1 MEGRNVSGAGLVSA
15 KGGPSR
21 GGSGAGGGGRVSIR
35 AAHVSSQ
42 LALTSSGGAT
52 SDSYACAGAA
62 GTVYVA
68 TGTSFLLIF
77 DNSNE
82 NSDSSTITP
91 FPGDLNGV
99 QLTLVNI
106 SRKASVDL
114 RQAKSNNDVRS
125 HGFDLDASSKVTG
138 DSVVIDTSNASVR
151 GSITGSTT
159 VWLHNAQSGAGTV
172 TAHGGSTI
180 GCSSSSTS
188 RRTLRE
194 QRRWKS
200 RRLMSGITDSS
211 ERRSGRWRT
220 FATRSNITVSG
231 LRLEQ
236 RWVPDGIRTRRSSS
250 LCKLKMSLAGSDVIL
265 RGSISAGTG
274 EIQGLRNLTHSGS
287 LAVSGSLLSIEAGT
301 ASIFGTVTQIC
312 SGSTCSSLIGVNKT
326 LEIGGSLSCTG
337 GTCSFSLR
345 SGGDMRS
352 SGDVSG
358 TCSLLLRSGGG
369 LRSSGVV
376 SCSGD
381 SQIRAMGKIAVVGT
395 LACSSSLCKLEA
407 EGNDIQVQNS
417 GRITGGDIIL
427 VAESLTVL
435 GTVSSSGQGH
445 VEEAGDGKGNKP
457 SYGGSYD
464 YYRVSGSGAGHGGN
478 GAGACFRYSSSYGSI
493 PSGGVS
499 YGNSSYPRT
508 FGSGGGAR
516 AREGVGWGEVAQVR
530 HDACRWS
537 LEIKWAWCY

>member
-1 MEGRNVSGAGLVSA
+1 MEACNVSGGGLVSA

-68 TGTSFLLIF
+68 NGTSLLLIF

-82 NSDSSTITP
+82 NSDSSTSTP

-125 HGFDLDASSKVTG
+125 YGFDLDASSKVTG

-180 GCSSSSTS
+180 GCSS
-188 RRTLRE
+188 
-194 QRRWKS
+194 
-200 RRLMSGITDSS
+200 
-211 ERRSGRWRT
+211 
-220 FATRSNITVSG
+220 
-231 LRLEQ
+231 
-236 RWVPDGIRTRRSSS
+236 
-250 LCKLKMSLAGSDVIL
+250 CKLKMSLAGSDVIL

-345 SGGDMRS
+345 SGGDM
-352 SGDVSG
+352 
-358 TCSLLLRSGGG
+358 
-369 LRSSGVV
+369 RSSGVV

-493 PSGGVS
+493 PSG
-499 YGNSSYPRT
+499 T
-508 FGSGGGAR
+508 
-516 AREGVGWGEVAQVR
+516 VR
-530 HDACRWS
+530 H
-537 LEIKWAWCY
+537 

>member
-1 MEGRNVSGAGLVSA
+1 MSA

-68 TGTSFLLIF
+68 NGTSLLLIF

-82 NSDSSTITP
+82 NSDSSTSTP

-180 GCSSSSTS
+180 GCSS
-188 RRTLRE
+188 
-194 QRRWKS
+194 
-200 RRLMSGITDSS
+200 
-211 ERRSGRWRT
+211 
-220 FATRSNITVSG
+220 
-231 LRLEQ
+231 
-236 RWVPDGIRTRRSSS
+236 
-250 LCKLKMSLAGSDVIL
+250 CKLKMSLAGSDVIL

-274 EIQGLRNLTHSGS
+274 EIQGLRSLTHSGY

-301 ASIFGTVTQIC
+301 ASITGTVIC
-312 SGSTCSSLIGVNKT
+312 SGSACSSLVSVNKT
-326 LEIGGSLSCTG
+326 LEMGGSLSCTG
-337 GTCSFSLR
+337 GKCSLSLI

-352 SGDVSG
+352 SGDVS
-358 TCSLLLRSGGG
+358 
-369 LRSSGVV
+369 
-376 SCSGD
+376 CSGN
-381 SQIRAMGKIAVVGT
+381 SQCLVDVASGSSAVLSGSMAGSDIRMV
-395 LACSSSLCKLEA
+395 
-407 EGNDIQVQNS
+407 
-417 GRITGGDIIL
+417 
-427 VAESLTVL
+427 VAERLRLL
-435 GTVSSSGQGH
+435 GTVSTSGQGY

-457 SYGGSYD
+457 SYGSNYD
-464 YYRVSGSGAGHGGN
+464 SYRVSGSGAGHGGN

-493 PSGGVS
+493 PSG
-499 YGNSSYPRT
+499 T
-508 FGSGGGAR
+508 
-516 AREGVGWGEVAQVR
+516 VR
-530 HDACRWS
+530 H
-537 LEIKWAWCY
+537 

>member
-1 MEGRNVSGAGLVSA
+1 MEACNVSGGGLVSA

-68 TGTSFLLIF
+68 NGTSLLLIF

-82 NSDSSTITP
+82 NSDSSTSTP

-125 HGFDLDASSKVTG
+125 YGFDLDASSKVTG

-180 GCSSSSTS
+180 GCSS
-188 RRTLRE
+188 
-194 QRRWKS
+194 
-200 RRLMSGITDSS
+200 
-211 ERRSGRWRT
+211 
-220 FATRSNITVSG
+220 
-231 LRLEQ
+231 
-236 RWVPDGIRTRRSSS
+236 
-250 LCKLKMSLAGSDVIL
+250 CKLKMSLAGSDVIL

-274 EIQGLRNLTHSGS
+274 EIQGLRNLTHSGN

-301 ASIFGTVTQIC
+301 ASITGTVIC
-312 SGSTCSSLIGVNKT
+312 SGSACSSLVSVNTT
-326 LEIGGSLSCTG
+326 LEMGGSLSCTG
-337 GTCSFSLR
+337 STCSLSLR

-352 SGDVSG
+352 SGDVS
-358 TCSLLLRSGGG
+358 CSGNSQCLVDVASGSSAVLSGSMAGSDIRMVVAERLLL
-369 LRSSGVV
+369 
-376 SCSGD
+376 
-381 SQIRAMGKIAVVGT
+381 
-395 LACSSSLCKLEA
+395 
-407 EGNDIQVQNS
+407 
-417 GRITGGDIIL
+417 
-427 VAESLTVL
+427 L
-435 GTVSSSGQGH
+435 GTVSTSGQGY
-445 VEEAGDGKGNKP
+445 VEEAGDGKGDRP

-464 YYRVSGSGAGHGGN
+464 SYRVSGSGAGHGGN

-493 PSGGVS
+493 PSG
-499 YGNSSYPRT
+499 T
-508 FGSGGGAR
+508 L
-516 AREGVGWGEVAQVR
+516 R
-530 HDACRWS
+530 HYIIAG
-537 LEIKWAWCY
+537 I

>member
-1 MEGRNVSGAGLVSA
+1 MEACNVSGGGLVSA

-68 TGTSFLLIF
+68 NGTSLLLIF

-82 NSDSSTITP
+82 NSDSSTSTP

-180 GCSSSSTS
+180 GCSS
-188 RRTLRE
+188 
-194 QRRWKS
+194 
-200 RRLMSGITDSS
+200 
-211 ERRSGRWRT
+211 
-220 FATRSNITVSG
+220 
-231 LRLEQ
+231 
-236 RWVPDGIRTRRSSS
+236 
-250 LCKLKMSLAGSDVIL
+250 CKLKMSLAGSDVIL

-274 EIQGLRNLTHSGS
+274 EIQGLRSLTHSGN

-301 ASIFGTVTQIC
+301 ASITGTVIC
-312 SGSTCSSLIGVNKT
+312 SGSACSSLVSVNKT
-326 LEIGGSLSCTG
+326 LEMGGSLSCTG
-337 GTCSFSLR
+337 GKCSLSLR

-352 SGDVSG
+352 SGDVS
-358 TCSLLLRSGGG
+358 
-369 LRSSGVV
+369 
-376 SCSGD
+376 CSGN
-381 SQIRAMGKIAVVGT
+381 SQCLVDVASGSSAVLSGSMAGSDIRMV
-395 LACSSSLCKLEA
+395 
-407 EGNDIQVQNS
+407 
-417 GRITGGDIIL
+417 
-427 VAESLTVL
+427 VAERLRLL
-435 GTVSSSGQGH
+435 GTVSTSGQGY

-457 SYGGSYD
+457 SYGSSYD
-464 YYRVSGSGAGHGGN
+464 SGYRVSGSGAGHGGN

-493 PSGGVS
+493 PSG
-499 YGNSSYPRT
+499 T
-508 FGSGGGAR
+508 
-516 AREGVGWGEVAQVR
+516 VR
-530 HDACRWS
+530 H
-537 LEIKWAWCY
+537 

>member
-1 MEGRNVSGAGLVSA
+1 MNASSIEIVSGATVCADGVRGMPYGSDASYLGTGGGGSGGSILMEARNVSGGGLVSA

-68 TGTSFLLIF
+68 NGTSLLLIF

-82 NSDSSTITP
+82 NSDSSTSTP

-114 RQAKSNNDVRS
+114 RQAKSKNDVRS

-180 GCSSSSTS
+180 GCSS
-188 RRTLRE
+188 
-194 QRRWKS
+194 
-200 RRLMSGITDSS
+200 
-211 ERRSGRWRT
+211 
-220 FATRSNITVSG
+220 
-231 LRLEQ
+231 
-236 RWVPDGIRTRRSSS
+236 
-250 LCKLKMSLAGSDVIL
+250 CKLKMSLAGSDVIL

-274 EIQGLRNLTHSGS
+274 EIQGLRSLTHSGY

-301 ASIFGTVTQIC
+301 ASITGTVIC
-312 SGSTCSSLIGVNKT
+312 SGSACSSLVSVNKT
-326 LEIGGSLSCTG
+326 LEMGGSLSCTG
-337 GTCSFSLR
+337 GKCSLSLR

-352 SGDVSG
+352 SGDVS
-358 TCSLLLRSGGG
+358 
-369 LRSSGVV
+369 
-376 SCSGD
+376 CSGN
-381 SQIRAMGKIAVVGT
+381 SQCLVDVASGSSAVLSGSMAGSDIRMV
-395 LACSSSLCKLEA
+395 
-407 EGNDIQVQNS
+407 
-417 GRITGGDIIL
+417 
-427 VAESLTVL
+427 VAERLRLL
-435 GTVSSSGQGH
+435 GTVSTSGQGY

-457 SYGGSYD
+457 SYGSSYD
-464 YYRVSGSGAGHGGN
+464 SGYRVSGSGAGHGGN

-493 PSGGVS
+493 PSG
-499 YGNSSYPRT
+499 T
-508 FGSGGGAR
+508 
-516 AREGVGWGEVAQVR
+516 VR
-530 HDACRWS
+530 H
-537 LEIKWAWCY
+537 

>member
-1 MEGRNVSGAGLVSA
+1 MNASSIEIVSGATVSADGVRGTPYVSDASYLGTGGGGSGGSILMEACNVSGGGLVSA

-68 TGTSFLLIF
+68 NGTSLLLIF

-82 NSDSSTITP
+82 NSDSSTSTP

-180 GCSSSSTS
+180 GCSS
-188 RRTLRE
+188 
-194 QRRWKS
+194 
-200 RRLMSGITDSS
+200 
-211 ERRSGRWRT
+211 
-220 FATRSNITVSG
+220 
-231 LRLEQ
+231 
-236 RWVPDGIRTRRSSS
+236 
-250 LCKLKMSLAGSDVIL
+250 CKLKMSLAGSDVIL

-274 EIQGLRNLTHSGS
+274 EIQGLRSLTHSGN

-301 ASIFGTVTQIC
+301 ASITGTVIC
-312 SGSTCSSLIGVNKT
+312 SGSACSSLVSVNKT
-326 LEIGGSLSCTG
+326 LEMGGSLSCTG
-337 GTCSFSLR
+337 GKCSLSLR

-352 SGDVSG
+352 SGDVS
-358 TCSLLLRSGGG
+358 
-369 LRSSGVV
+369 
-376 SCSGD
+376 CSGN
-381 SQIRAMGKIAVVGT
+381 SQCLVDVASGSSAVLSGSMAGSDIRMV
-395 LACSSSLCKLEA
+395 
-407 EGNDIQVQNS
+407 
-417 GRITGGDIIL
+417 
-427 VAESLTVL
+427 VAERLRLL
-435 GTVSSSGQGH
+435 GTVSTSGQGY

-457 SYGGSYD
+457 SYGGGSTYYD

-493 PSGGVS
+493 PSG
-499 YGNSSYPRT
+499 T
-508 FGSGGGAR
+508 
-516 AREGVGWGEVAQVR
+516 VR
-530 HDACRWS
+530 H
-537 LEIKWAWCY
+537 

>member
-1 MEGRNVSGAGLVSA
+1 MEACNVSGGGLVSA

-68 TGTSFLLIF
+68 NGTSLLLIF

-82 NSDSSTITP
+82 NSDSSTSTP

-125 HGFDLDASSKVTG
+125 YGFDLDASSKVTG

-180 GCSSSSTS
+180 GCSS
-188 RRTLRE
+188 
-194 QRRWKS
+194 
-200 RRLMSGITDSS
+200 
-211 ERRSGRWRT
+211 
-220 FATRSNITVSG
+220 
-231 LRLEQ
+231 
-236 RWVPDGIRTRRSSS
+236 
-250 LCKLKMSLAGSDVIL
+250 CKLKMSLAGSDVIL

-301 ASIFGTVTQIC
+301 ASITGTVIC
-312 SGSTCSSLIGVNKT
+312 SGSACSSLVSVNKT
-326 LEIGGSLSCTG
+326 LEMGGSLSCTG
-337 GTCSFSLR
+337 GTCSLSLR

-352 SGDVSG
+352 SGDVS
-358 TCSLLLRSGGG
+358 
-369 LRSSGVV
+369 
-376 SCSGD
+376 CSGN
-381 SQIRAMGKIAVVGT
+381 SQCLVDVASGSSAVLSGSMAGSDIRMV
-395 LACSSSLCKLEA
+395 
-407 EGNDIQVQNS
+407 
-417 GRITGGDIIL
+417 
-427 VAESLTVL
+427 VAERLRLL
-435 GTVSSSGQGH
+435 GTVSTSGQGY

-457 SYGGSYD
+457 SYGSSYD
-464 YYRVSGSGAGHGGN
+464 SGYRVSGSGAGHGGN

-493 PSGGVS
+493 PSG
-499 YGNSSYPRT
+499 T
-508 FGSGGGAR
+508 
-516 AREGVGWGEVAQVR
+516 VR
-530 HDACRWS
+530 H
-537 LEIKWAWCY
+537 

>member
-1 MEGRNVSGAGLVSA
+1 MEACNVSGGGLVSA

-68 TGTSFLLIF
+68 NGTSLLLIF

-82 NSDSSTITP
+82 NSDSSTSTP

-188 RRTLRE
+188 RRNLRE
-194 QRRWKS
+194 QRRRKS
-200 RRLMSGITDSS
+200 RRLKSGITDSS

-274 EIQGLRNLTHSGS
+274 EIQGLRSLTHSGY
-287 LAVSGSLLSIEAGT
+287 LAVSGSLLSVEAGT
-301 ASIFGTVTQIC
+301 ASITGTVIC
-312 SGSTCSSLIGVNKT
+312 SGSACSSLVSVNKT
-326 LEIGGSLSCTG
+326 LEMGGSLSCTG
-337 GTCSFSLR
+337 GKCSLSLR

-352 SGDVSG
+352 SGDVS
-358 TCSLLLRSGGG
+358 
-369 LRSSGVV
+369 
-376 SCSGD
+376 CSGN
-381 SQIRAMGKIAVVGT
+381 SQCLVDVASGSSAVLSGSMAGSDIRMV
-395 LACSSSLCKLEA
+395 
-407 EGNDIQVQNS
+407 
-417 GRITGGDIIL
+417 
-427 VAESLTVL
+427 VAERLRLL
-435 GTVSSSGQGH
+435 GTVSTSGQGY
-445 VEEAGDGKGNKP
+445 VEEAGNGKGNKP
-457 SYGGSYD
+457 SYGGSNYD
-464 YYRVSGSGAGHGGN
+464 SYRVSGSGAGHGGN

-493 PSGGVS
+493 PSG
-499 YGNSSYPRT
+499 T
-508 FGSGGGAR
+508 
-516 AREGVGWGEVAQVR
+516 VR
-530 HDACRWS
+530 HSIIAGMHAHACLCNRRGLS
-537 LEIKWAWCY
+537 D

>member
-1 MEGRNVSGAGLVSA
+1 MEACNVSGGGLVSA

-68 TGTSFLLIF
+68 NGTSLLLIF

-180 GCSSSSTS
+180 GCSS
-188 RRTLRE
+188 
-194 QRRWKS
+194 
-200 RRLMSGITDSS
+200 
-211 ERRSGRWRT
+211 
-220 FATRSNITVSG
+220 
-231 LRLEQ
+231 
-236 RWVPDGIRTRRSSS
+236 
-250 LCKLKMSLAGSDVIL
+250 CKLKMSLAGSDVIL

-301 ASIFGTVTQIC
+301 ASITGTVTC
-312 SGSTCSSLIGVNKT
+312 SGSACSSLVSVNKT
-326 LEIGGSLSCTG
+326 LEMGGSLSCTG
-337 GTCSFSLR
+337 GTCSLSLR

-352 SGDVSG
+352 SGDVS
-358 TCSLLLRSGGG
+358 
-369 LRSSGVV
+369 
-376 SCSGD
+376 CSGN
-381 SQIRAMGKIAVVGT
+381 SQCLVDVASGSSAVLSGSMAGSDIRMV
-395 LACSSSLCKLEA
+395 
-407 EGNDIQVQNS
+407 
-417 GRITGGDIIL
+417 
-427 VAESLTVL
+427 VAERLRLL
-435 GTVSSSGQGH
+435 GTVSTSGQGY

-457 SYGGSYD
+457 SYGSSYD
-464 YYRVSGSGAGHGGN
+464 SGYRVSGSGAGHGGN

-493 PSGGVS
+493 PSG
-499 YGNSSYPRT
+499 T
-508 FGSGGGAR
+508 
-516 AREGVGWGEVAQVR
+516 VR
-530 HDACRWS
+530 H
-537 LEIKWAWCY
+537 

>member
-1 MEGRNVSGAGLVSA
+1 MNASSIEIVSGATVSADGVRGTPYGSDASYGTGGGGSGGSILMEACNVSGGGLVSA

-68 TGTSFLLIF
+68 NGTSLLLIF

-82 NSDSSTITP
+82 NSDSSTSTP

-180 GCSSSSTS
+180 GCSLSSTS
-188 RRTLRE
+188 RRNLRE
-194 QRRWKS
+194 QRRRKS
-200 RRLMSGITDSS
+200 RRLKSGITDFS

-274 EIQGLRNLTHSGS
+274 EIQGLRSLTHSGN

-301 ASIFGTVTQIC
+301 ASITGTVIC
-312 SGSTCSSLIGVNKT
+312 SGSACSSLVSVNKT
-326 LEIGGSLSCTG
+326 LEMGGSLSCTG
-337 GTCSFSLR
+337 GTCSLSLR

-352 SGDVSG
+352 SGDVS
-358 TCSLLLRSGGG
+358 
-369 LRSSGVV
+369 
-376 SCSGD
+376 CSGN
-381 SQIRAMGKIAVVGT
+381 SQCLVDVASGSSAVLSGSMAGSDIRMV
-395 LACSSSLCKLEA
+395 
-407 EGNDIQVQNS
+407 
-417 GRITGGDIIL
+417 
-427 VAESLTVL
+427 VAERLRLL
-435 GTVSSSGQGH
+435 GTVSTSGQGY

-457 SYGGSYD
+457 SHGGSTYYD

-493 PSGGVS
+493 PSGTVFCR
-499 YGNSSYPRT
+499 PT
-508 FGSGGGAR
+508 R
-516 AREGVGWGEVAQVR
+516 ACLLVQSEGPVR
-530 HDACRWS
+530 LRLVFID
-537 LEIKWAWCY
+537 

>member
-1 MEGRNVSGAGLVSA
+1 MNASSIEIVSGATVSADGVRGTPYGSDASYLGTGGGGSGGSILMEARNVSGGGLVSA

-68 TGTSFLLIF
+68 NGTSLLLIF

-82 NSDSSTITP
+82 NSDSSTSTP

-180 GCSSSSTS
+180 GCSS
-188 RRTLRE
+188 
-194 QRRWKS
+194 
-200 RRLMSGITDSS
+200 
-211 ERRSGRWRT
+211 
-220 FATRSNITVSG
+220 
-231 LRLEQ
+231 
-236 RWVPDGIRTRRSSS
+236 
-250 LCKLKMSLAGSDVIL
+250 CKLKMSLAGSDVIL

-274 EIQGLRNLTHSGS
+274 EIQGLRSLTHSGN

-301 ASIFGTVTQIC
+301 ASITGTVIC
-312 SGSTCSSLIGVNKT
+312 SGSACSSLVSVNKT
-326 LEIGGSLSCTG
+326 LEMGGSLSCTG
-337 GTCSFSLR
+337 GTCSLSLR

-352 SGDVSG
+352 SGDVS
-358 TCSLLLRSGGG
+358 
-369 LRSSGVV
+369 
-376 SCSGD
+376 CSGN
-381 SQIRAMGKIAVVGT
+381 SQCLVDVASGSSAVLSGSMAGSDIRMV
-395 LACSSSLCKLEA
+395 
-407 EGNDIQVQNS
+407 
-417 GRITGGDIIL
+417 
-427 VAESLTVL
+427 VAERLRLL
-435 GTVSSSGQGH
+435 GTVSTSGQGY

-457 SYGGSYD
+457 SYGSSYD
-464 YYRVSGSGAGHGGN
+464 SGYRVSGSGAGHGGN

-493 PSGGVS
+493 PSG
-499 YGNSSYPRT
+499 T
-508 FGSGGGAR
+508 
-516 AREGVGWGEVAQVR
+516 VR
-530 HDACRWS
+530 H
-537 LEIKWAWCY
+537 

>member
-1 MEGRNVSGAGLVSA
+1 MNASSIEIVSGATVSADGVRGVENTYSTTYGTGGGGSGGSILMEACNVSGAGLVSA

-21 GGSGAGGGGRVSIR
+21 GGSGAGGGGRVAIR

-42 LALTSSGGAT
+42 LVLTSSGGAT

-68 TGTSFLLIF
+68 NGTSFLLIF

-82 NSDSSTITP
+82 NSDSSTSTP

-125 HGFDLDASSKVTG
+125 YGFDLDASSKVTG

-180 GCSSSSTS
+180 GCSS
-188 RRTLRE
+188 
-194 QRRWKS
+194 
-200 RRLMSGITDSS
+200 
-211 ERRSGRWRT
+211 
-220 FATRSNITVSG
+220 
-231 LRLEQ
+231 
-236 RWVPDGIRTRRSSS
+236 
-250 LCKLKMSLAGSDVIL
+250 CKLKMSLAGSDVIL

-274 EIQGLRNLTHSGS
+274 EIQGLRSLTHSGN

-301 ASIFGTVTQIC
+301 ASIIGTVIC
-312 SGSTCSSLIGVNKT
+312 SGSACTSLVSVNKT
-326 LEIGGSLSCTG
+326 LEMGGSLSCTG
-337 GTCSFSLR
+337 GKCSLSLI
-345 SGGDMRS
+345 SGGDLRS
-352 SGDVSG
+352 SGDVS
-358 TCSLLLRSGGG
+358 
-369 LRSSGVV
+369 
-376 SCSGD
+376 CSGN
-381 SQIRAMGKIAVVGT
+381 SQCLVDVASGSSAVLSGSMAGSDIRMV
-395 LACSSSLCKLEA
+395 
-407 EGNDIQVQNS
+407 
-417 GRITGGDIIL
+417 
-427 VAESLTVL
+427 VAERLRLL
-435 GTVSSSGQGH
+435 GTVSTSGQGY

-457 SYGGSYD
+457 SYGGSNYD
-464 YYRVSGSGAGHGGN
+464 SYRVSGSGAGHGGN

-493 PSGGVS
+493 PSG
-499 YGNSSYPRT
+499 T
-508 FGSGGGAR
+508 
-516 AREGVGWGEVAQVR
+516 VR
-530 HDACRWS
+530 HYIIAGMHAHACLCNRRGLS
-537 LEIKWAWCY
+537 D

>member
-1 MEGRNVSGAGLVSA
+1 MNASSIEIVSGATVSADGVRGTPYGSDASYLGTGGGGSGGSILMEARNVSGGGLVSA

-68 TGTSFLLIF
+68 NGTSLLLIF

-82 NSDSSTITP
+82 NSDSSTSTP

-125 HGFDLDASSKVTG
+125 YGFDLDASSKVTG

-180 GCSSSSTS
+180 GCSS
-188 RRTLRE
+188 
-194 QRRWKS
+194 
-200 RRLMSGITDSS
+200 
-211 ERRSGRWRT
+211 
-220 FATRSNITVSG
+220 
-231 LRLEQ
+231 
-236 RWVPDGIRTRRSSS
+236 
-250 LCKLKMSLAGSDVIL
+250 CKLKMSLAGSDVIL

-274 EIQGLRNLTHSGS
+274 EIQGLRNLTHSGN

-301 ASIFGTVTQIC
+301 ASITGTVIC
-312 SGSTCSSLIGVNKT
+312 SGSACSSLVSVNKT
-326 LEIGGSLSCTG
+326 LEMGGSLSCTG
-337 GTCSFSLR
+337 GTCSLSLR

-352 SGDVSG
+352 SGDVSYSG
-358 TCSLLLRSGGG
+358 NSHLRALGRIMV
-369 LRSSGVV
+369 L
-376 SCSGD
+376 
-381 SQIRAMGKIAVVGT
+381 GT
-395 LACSSSLCKLEA
+395 LACTSSLCKLEA
-407 EGNDIQVQNS
+407 EGSDIQVQNS
-417 GRITGGDIIL
+417 GRITGGDVIL
-427 VAESLTVL
+427 VAESLRVL
-435 GTVSSSGQGH
+435 GTVSTSGQGY

-457 SYGGSYD
+457 SYGSNYD
-464 YYRVSGSGAGHGGN
+464 SYRVSGSGAGHGGN

-493 PSGGVS
+493 PSG
-499 YGNSSYPRT
+499 T
-508 FGSGGGAR
+508 
-516 AREGVGWGEVAQVR
+516 VR
-530 HDACRWS
+530 H
-537 LEIKWAWCY
+537 

>member
-1 MEGRNVSGAGLVSA
+1 MEACNVSGGGLVSA

-68 TGTSFLLIF
+68 NGTSLLLIF

-82 NSDSSTITP
+82 NSDSSTSTP

-125 HGFDLDASSKVTG
+125 YGFDLDASSKVTG

-180 GCSSSSTS
+180 GCSS
-188 RRTLRE
+188 
-194 QRRWKS
+194 
-200 RRLMSGITDSS
+200 
-211 ERRSGRWRT
+211 
-220 FATRSNITVSG
+220 
-231 LRLEQ
+231 
-236 RWVPDGIRTRRSSS
+236 
-250 LCKLKMSLAGSDVIL
+250 CKLKMSLAGSDVIL

-395 LACSSSLCKLEA
+395 LACS
-407 EGNDIQVQNS
+407 
-417 GRITGGDIIL
+417 
-427 VAESLTVL
+427 
-435 GTVSSSGQGH
+435 
-445 VEEAGDGKGNKP
+445 
-457 SYGGSYD
+457 
-464 YYRVSGSGAGHGGN
+464 
-478 GAGACFRYSSSYGSI
+478 
-493 PSGGVS
+493 
-499 YGNSSYPRT
+499 
-508 FGSGGGAR
+508 
-516 AREGVGWGEVAQVR
+516 
-530 HDACRWS
+530 
-537 LEIKWAWCY
+537 

>member
-1 MEGRNVSGAGLVSA
+1 MNASSIEIVSGATVSADGVRGMPYGSDASYLGTGGGGSGGSILMEARNVSGGGLVSA

-68 TGTSFLLIF
+68 NGTSLLLIF

-82 NSDSSTITP
+82 NSDSSTSTP

-125 HGFDLDASSKVTG
+125 YGFDLDASSKVTG

-180 GCSSSSTS
+180 GCSS
-188 RRTLRE
+188 
-194 QRRWKS
+194 
-200 RRLMSGITDSS
+200 
-211 ERRSGRWRT
+211 
-220 FATRSNITVSG
+220 
-231 LRLEQ
+231 
-236 RWVPDGIRTRRSSS
+236 
-250 LCKLKMSLAGSDVIL
+250 CKLKMSLAGSDVIL

-274 EIQGLRNLTHSGS
+274 EIQGLRNLTHSGN

-301 ASIFGTVTQIC
+301 ASITGTVTRIC
-312 SGSTCSSLIGVNKT
+312 SGSACSSLVSVNKT
-326 LEIGGSLSCTG
+326 LEMGGSLSCTG
-337 GTCSFSLR
+337 GTCSLSLR

-352 SGDVSG
+352 SGDVSCSGNSQIRANG
-358 TCSLLLRSGGG
+358 TISVLGTLACTSSLHMLELAGSDIQVHNSGIITGSCSLSLRSGGDM
-369 LRSSGVV
+369 RSSGDV
-376 SCSGD
+376 SYSGS
-381 SQIRAMGKIAVVGT
+381 SQSRANGTILVLGT
-395 LACSSSLCKLEA
+395 LACTSSLCKLEA
-407 EGNDIQVQNS
+407 EGSDIQVQNS
-417 GRITGGDIIL
+417 GRISGGDVIL
-427 VAESLTVL
+427 VAESLRVL
-435 GTVSSSGQGH
+435 GTVSTSGQGY
-445 VEEAGDGKGNKP
+445 VEDAGDGKGIKP
-457 SYGGSYD
+457 SYGGGSTD

-493 PSGGVS
+493 PSG
-499 YGNSSYPRT
+499 T
-508 FGSGGGAR
+508 
-516 AREGVGWGEVAQVR
+516 VR
-530 HDACRWS
+530 HYIIAGMHAHAS
-537 LEIKWAWCY
+537 LCNRRGLSD

>member
-1 MEGRNVSGAGLVSA
+1 MEACNVSGGGLVSA

-68 TGTSFLLIF
+68 NGTSLLLIF

-82 NSDSSTITP
+82 NSDSSTSTP

-125 HGFDLDASSKVTG
+125 YGFDLDASSKVTG

-180 GCSSSSTS
+180 GCSS
-188 RRTLRE
+188 
-194 QRRWKS
+194 
-200 RRLMSGITDSS
+200 
-211 ERRSGRWRT
+211 
-220 FATRSNITVSG
+220 
-231 LRLEQ
+231 
-236 RWVPDGIRTRRSSS
+236 
-250 LCKLKMSLAGSDVIL
+250 CKLKMSLAGSDVIL

-274 EIQGLRNLTHSGS
+274 EIQGLRNLTHSGN

-301 ASIFGTVTQIC
+301 ASITGTVIC
-312 SGSTCSSLIGVNKT
+312 SGSACSSLVSVNKT
-326 LEIGGSLSCTG
+326 LEMGGSLSCTG
-337 GTCSFSLR
+337 GTCSLSLR

-352 SGDVSG
+352 SGDVS
-358 TCSLLLRSGGG
+358 
-369 LRSSGVV
+369 
-376 SCSGD
+376 CSGN
-381 SQIRAMGKIAVVGT
+381 SQIRANGKILVLGT
-395 LACSSSLCKLEA
+395 LACTSSLCKLA
-407 EGNDIQVQNS
+407 GEGSDIQVQNS
-417 GRITGGDIIL
+417 GRISGGDVIL
-427 VAESLTVL
+427 VAESLRVL
-435 GTVSSSGQGH
+435 GTVSTSGQGY
-445 VEEAGDGKGNKP
+445 VEDAGDGKGIKP
-457 SYGGSYD
+457 SYGGGSID

-493 PSGGVS
+493 PSG
-499 YGNSSYPRT
+499 T
-508 FGSGGGAR
+508 
-516 AREGVGWGEVAQVR
+516 VR
-530 HDACRWS
+530 HYIIAGMHAHAS
-537 LEIKWAWCY
+537 LCNRRGLSD

>member
-1 MEGRNVSGAGLVSA
+1 MEARNVSGGGLVSA

-68 TGTSFLLIF
+68 NGTSLLLIF

-82 NSDSSTITP
+82 NSDSSTSTP

-180 GCSSSSTS
+180 GCSS
-188 RRTLRE
+188 
-194 QRRWKS
+194 
-200 RRLMSGITDSS
+200 
-211 ERRSGRWRT
+211 
-220 FATRSNITVSG
+220 
-231 LRLEQ
+231 
-236 RWVPDGIRTRRSSS
+236 
-250 LCKLKMSLAGSDVIL
+250 CKLKMSLAGSDVIL

-274 EIQGLRNLTHSGS
+274 EIQGLRSLTHSGY

-301 ASIFGTVTQIC
+301 ASITGTVIC
-312 SGSTCSSLIGVNKT
+312 SGSACSSLVSVNKT
-326 LEIGGSLSCTG
+326 LEMGGSLSCTG
-337 GTCSFSLR
+337 GKCSLSLR

-352 SGDVSG
+352 SGDVS
-358 TCSLLLRSGGG
+358 
-369 LRSSGVV
+369 
-376 SCSGD
+376 CSGN
-381 SQIRAMGKIAVVGT
+381 SQCLVDVASGSSAVLSGSMAGSDIRMV
-395 LACSSSLCKLEA
+395 
-407 EGNDIQVQNS
+407 
-417 GRITGGDIIL
+417 
-427 VAESLTVL
+427 VAERLRLL
-435 GTVSSSGQGH
+435 GTVSTSGQGY

-457 SYGGSYD
+457 SYGSSYD
-464 YYRVSGSGAGHGGN
+464 SGYRVSGSGAGHGGN

-493 PSGGVS
+493 PSG
-499 YGNSSYPRT
+499 T
-508 FGSGGGAR
+508 
-516 AREGVGWGEVAQVR
+516 VR
-530 HDACRWS
+530 H
-537 LEIKWAWCY
+537 